1 MIGKI
6 KRVSLREVWK
16 HEANDF
22 TKWLEE
28 NLDVLSETIDLKLS
42 NVEREKDAGDFSV
55 DLVAE
60 DGSGNPV
67 IIENQLG
74 KSNHEHLGKIIT
86 YLTSL
91 GAKTAIW
98 IVSEARPEH
107 INAISWLNEGSS
119 ASFYLLK
126 IEAIQIDDSKPAPL
140 LTLIVAPSEEGR
152 VIGDKKKEMAERYEI
167 RQRFWTKFLDLGA
180 RWPANNQRKS
190 LRRII

>member
-1 MIGKI
+1 MLPDASFPLVQEGDFMIGKI
-6 KRVSLREVWK
+6 KRVDLREVWK

-22 TKWLEE
+22 TKWLED
-28 NLDVLSETIDLKLS
+28 NPNVLSDTIDLKLS

-60 DGSGNPV
+60 DDSGNPV

-107 INAISWLNEGSS
+107 ISAISWLNEGSS

-126 IEAIQIDDSKPAPL
+126 IEAIQIDDSKPAPFNSC
-140 LTLIVAPSEEGR
+140 A
-152 VIGDKKKEMAERYEI
+152 
-167 RQRFWTKFLDLGA
+167 
-180 RWPANNQRKS
+180 
-190 LRRII
+190 